1 MMKKRIVIFFAAAL
15 AVTGV
20 WADEWTDPDTGYTW
34 TYRINGDTA
43 EIYNNNISW
52 STAILPKPTGSV
64 TIPSALGGKPVTC
77 IGDFAF
83 RDCSGLT
90 SVTIPNGVTSIGEHA
105 FCFCSGLTSV
115 TIPASV
121 TTIGWS
127 AFSPCSGL
135 LAISVSEANPRYKS
149 VDGLLLS
156 KDGTSLI
163 QGVNGDVT
171 IPNSV
176 TSIEDYAFSGCS
188 GLTSVTIGNGVT
200 SIGHDAFSG
209 CSGLTSVTIGNG
221 VTSIGDYAFSS
232 CSRLTSVTI
241 PDSVTDI
248 GWSAFS
254 GCSDSLFDITTI
266 PGVKL
271 VDGWAVGNTGS
282 LSGHLNLKGIR
293 GIGPGAF
300 RDCSGLTNVTI
311 PDSVTSIGGSA
322 FSGCSGLTSVTIPQ
336 CVMTLKDT
344 FPSSYQSIRNVVVQD
359 GVMSI
364 GVRAFSGCSGLKS
377 VTIPNSV
384 TNIGDNAFSGCR
396 DLTSVTIPNSV
407 TSIGWEAFAG
417 CSGLTSVMIG
427 NGVTSIGDYAFSWCS
442 GLTSVT
448 IPNSVTN
455 IGGGAFWGCSGLMSV
470 TIPDSVTSI
479 GRGAFE
485 DCSGLTSATIP
496 ESVKHIGPYALR
508 SCTNLTSVTIPSSVT
523 SIEYSAFEYCS
534 GLTSVTIPDSVTRIE
549 KWTFAYCESLTS
561 VTIPNS
567 VRYIEDNAFRDS
579 IGLTSVYVSPGDAER
594 VKGLMRI
601 SGFDVDHVT
610 FIEDGGTSDSVTS
623 DSVTPG
629 AGASG
634 ARTTAPET
642 PNYGV
647 IDEKDIV
654 APYEAPKAVA
664 LQGVVYD
671 GGKVVGIV
679 ELKLGKVNAK
689 KKTSKVFGS
698 FIGLDGKKITI
709 KAVNVTGVDSTAP
722 VTVSLEVKG
731 HGTMTVT
738 IGGEQFAGAMGKYH
752 VQSAVVGGSATGT
765 GTKVYVDATS
775 ASLPA
780 GVLEELLP
788 DGEPVVASGGKWKF
802 AKAASVKWAKPKKGA
817 ARPEIYDEASGKGLV
832 VNTSAGKTNLS
843 GLKLTYTPKKG
854 TFKGSFKVYA
864 LEGSGKATKLKKY
877 TVKVSGVVVG
887 GFGYGTATCKK
898 PAMSWAVTVK

>member
-384 TNIGDNAFSGCR
+384 TNIG
-396 DLTSVTIPNSV
+396 
-407 TSIGWEAFAG
+407 
-417 CSGLTSVMIG
+417 
-427 NGVTSIGDYAFSWCS
+427 
-442 GLTSVT
+442 
-448 IPNSVTN
+448 
-455 IGGGAFWGCSGLMSV
+455 GGAFWGCSGLMSV

-679 ELKLGKVNAK
+679 ELKRGKVNAK